1 MITRIKSY
9 ANTDIKI
16 NQLELRQTE
25 VIKYMW
31 QLILFFENTLR
42 MTSSQLS
49 GHSQKYPC
57 QVKQPSFGTSDQWPR
72 AFNEF
77 VHPLYSLFIIFSCK
91 SEENCEELKKKMFC
105 RNRQDFLFLFRCKLN
120 WGRSAI
126 IIRGRFI
133 SPLIISVSLFWTT
146 KRDRTK
152 ALKHFILVKAM
163 IHSV

>member
-25 VIKYMW
+25 VIKYLW

-91 SEENCEELKKKMFC
+91 SEENCEELKKRCFIEIDKISFFYS
-105 RNRQDFLFLFRCKLN
+105 DVSWIEVDPLLLSVEDLFL
-120 WGRSAI
+120 
-126 IIRGRFI
+126 
-133 SPLIISVSLFWTT
+133 P
-146 KRDRTK
+146 
-152 ALKHFILVKAM
+152 
-163 IHSV
+163 